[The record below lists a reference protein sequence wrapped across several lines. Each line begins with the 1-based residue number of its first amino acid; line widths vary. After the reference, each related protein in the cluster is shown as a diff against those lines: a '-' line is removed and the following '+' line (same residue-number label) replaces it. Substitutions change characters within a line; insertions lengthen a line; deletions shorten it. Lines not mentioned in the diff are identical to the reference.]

1 MAPVCVLEGR
11 GGLRLQEGFL
21 QTENRS
27 PVLKGWGLEPG
38 SHVLKYEACWSLTPS
53 LLRTSLES
61 PEEKAWISLSKV
73 LFLPFPPLLESFRS
87 SDGGALG
94 NDSTCGSELSWVK

>member
-1 MAPVCVLEGR
+1 MVPECVLEGR

-27 PVLKGWGLEPG
+27 PVLKGGGLEPG
-38 SHVLKYEACWSLTPS
+38 SHVLKYEACWSLTLS
-53 LLRTSLES
+53 LLRTSLELS

-73 LFLPFPPLLESFRS
+73 FFCLFHAFWRVLGLLMGVCLGMIPLVALSFH
-87 SDGGALG
+87 G
-94 NDSTCGSELSWVK
+94 